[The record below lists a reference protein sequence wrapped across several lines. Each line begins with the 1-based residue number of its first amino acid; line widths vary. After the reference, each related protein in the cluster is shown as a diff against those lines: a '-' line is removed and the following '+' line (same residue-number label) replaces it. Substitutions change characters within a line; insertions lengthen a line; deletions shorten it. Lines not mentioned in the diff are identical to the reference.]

1 MMGASQEMALLD
13 FFGCTDVA
21 LTEDD
26 ALAVGLVSAMIVIF
40 VVFNLI
46 QCTSFRGHNST
57 EKKHSMIIPPVFS
70 ERIFENNLFGSAVF
84 KVSIICFQKLIL
96 FWNVD
101 FLLFIHNVK
110 RRWD

>member
-1 MMGASQEMALLD
+1 MP
-13 FFGCTDVA
+13 
-21 LTEDD
+21 
-26 ALAVGLVSAMIVIF
+26 AVGLVSAMIVIF
-40 VVFNLI
+40 VVFNLV

-57 EKKHSMIIPPVFS
+57 EKKHSMIIPPVFFREDFS
-70 ERIFENNLFGSAVF
+70 RKFIGAAVF
-84 KVSIICFQKLIL
+84 KVTIICFQKLIL